1 MAQVSS
7 LDRFEPIARI
17 RSRMLRI
24 IIVGVAIAAA
34 LFAAKRDRWFER
46 AGLVGNCHLTQPGYI
61 GDTAQWWS
69 CRQGL
74 ITGYPVLARQQC
86 DSTGFVLNRELWR
99 CTVPIETAPG
109 AVF

>member
-1 MAQVSS
+1 
-7 LDRFEPIARI
+7 
-17 RSRMLRI
+17 MLRI
-24 IIVGVAIAAA
+24 VIVGLAIAAA

-46 AGLVGNCHLTQPGYI
+46 AGLVGNCRQTQPGYVN
-61 GDTAQWWS
+61 DTAQWWS

-74 ITGYPVLARQQC
+74 ITGYPILTRQQC

-99 CTVPIETAPG
+99 CTTPLESQPG